1 MDKKLTWFRL
11 FNTAE
16 VTSLPYVEQDFDL
29 QDYGPVTARLTKG
42 QHYALV
48 LPEEELFL
56 PVGVNGRNPFITPD
70 GKFGAALDAEGYV
83 WLGVLL

>member
-1 MDKKLTWFRL
+1 MDKLTWFRL
-11 FNTAE
+11 FDTAQ
-16 VTSLPYVEQDFDL
+16 VASLPYVEQEFDL
-29 QDYGPVTARLTKG
+29 QDCGPVTARLTKG

-56 PVGVNGRNPFITPD
+56 PVGVNGRNPFLSHD
-70 GKFGAALDAEGYV
+70 NKFGALLDAEGYV